1 MRWAS
6 LLREKVIEL
15 RLLVSFTERRLYW
28 VDHGSEKLERADV
41 DGKNREVISTHH
53 NSADPFSVT
62 VWDDKIYWTD
72 W

>member
-1 MRWAS
+1 M
-6 LLREKVIEL
+6 
-15 RLLVSFTERRLYW
+15 
-28 VDHGSEKLERADV
+28 DHGSEKLERADV

-53 NSADPFSVT
+53 DSADPFSIT